1 MNQSMLI
8 AVDCAAIAILTFGI
22 YFPRHHRR
30 DLVVAFLGVNIG
42 VLAVSM
48 TLGSSTV
55 GAGLGLGLF
64 GVLSIIR
71 LRSNEIA
78 QHEVAYYFA
87 ALALGL
93 LTGLSTELTPIT
105 GSLMVLIT
113 ATLFIGDH
121 PRLFGRYR
129 QQTMH
134 LDVAHTDEQAL
145 RAHLEP
151 LLKGQIVNLTIKHVD
166 LVNDTTLI
174 EVRYRIDERPVD
186 EHRVD
191 GHRVDERATAGAS
204 PTKVA
209 PARAPLN
216 SMFERTVR

>member
-1 MNQSMLI
+1 MNQLMLI
-8 AVDCAAIAILTFGI
+8 AVDCAAIAVLTFGI

-30 DLVVAFLGVNIG
+30 DLVVAFLGVNVG
-42 VLAVSM
+42 VLAVST

-71 LRSNEIA
+71 LRSDEIA

-93 LTGLSTELTPIT
+93 LAGLTTELSVLTV
-105 GSLMVLIT
+105 GLMVLIT

-121 PRLFGRYR
+121 PRLYGRYR

-134 LDVAHTDEQAL
+134 LDVAHTDEVAL
-145 RAHLEP
+145 RAQLETV
-151 LLKGQIVNLTIKHVD
+151 LGGRIANLIIKHVD
-166 LVNDTTLI
+166 LVNDTTQV
-174 EVRYRIDERPVD
+174 EVRYRLEDRSADRSPERP
-186 EHRVD
+186 
-191 GHRVDERATAGAS
+191 A
-204 PTKVA
+204 VA
-209 PARAPLN
+209 R
-216 SMFERTVR
+216 ERTAVG

>member
-1 MNQSMLI
+1 MNQLMLT
-8 AVDCAAIAILTFGI
+8 AVDCVAIAILTFGI

-42 VLAVSM
+42 VLAVAM
-48 TLGSSTV
+48 TLGSSTI

-71 LRSNEIA
+71 LRSDEIA

-93 LTGLSTELTPIT
+93 LGGLNTALTGLTV
-105 GSLMVLIT
+105 GLMALII

-129 QQTMH
+129 QQLMH
-134 LDVAHTDEQAL
+134 LDVAHTTEEGL

-151 LLKGQIVNLTIKHVD
+151 LLNGRIVNLTIKRVD
-166 LVNDTTLI
+166 LVNDTTLVD
-174 EVRYRIDERPVD
+174 VRYRTDVPGADVPR
-186 EHRVD
+186 
-191 GHRVDERATAGAS
+191 AGATS
-204 PTKVA
+204 QPV
-209 PARAPLN
+209 N
-216 SMFERTVR
+216 EIFQRTSVG